1 MTGSTARLGV
11 LALALGAL
19 TLVPRASRAY
29 EVKRS
34 ADGSL
39 VRWAEARVSFSVK
52 PEVLELRGAE
62 NAVGKAIA
70 AWSGR
75 GGGPEIALGR
85 KANAGAAPGADG
97 RNTIFY
103 AKDGYAPAGNALA
116 ITILS
121 YDEQTGRILDADIVL
136 NGKFK
141 LGRIGIGD
149 DTDEYDV
156 NRVVAHEMGH
166 ALGLSDEPA
175 REDALMFPYVAPSA
189 VLLSAPARDDV
200 AGLATLYESKASEDA
215 SSETSVGCG
224 ANAVA
229 RAVDA
234 STSASTRSLYVHD
247 EAAPSK
253 ATDAV
258 ALVTAARTSTVDG
271 LLQTEL
277 ELTTT
282 SCSVDCPP
290 ALRVTM
296 WGGTENGIRQ
306 EISGVAVP
314 RAGERV
320 ALGLGRQVASR
331 AFYRDPVA
339 KPSSVAVYAIE
350 RLGR

>member
-19 TLVPRASRAY
+19 TLLPRASRAY

-39 VRWAEARVSFSVK
+39 VRWSETRVAFSVK
-52 PEVLELRGAE
+52 PEVTEVPGAE
-62 NAVGKAIA
+62 KAIASAMA

-75 GGGPEIALGR
+75 GGAPEIVLGR

-103 AKDGYAPAGNALA
+103 EKDGYAPAGNALA

-141 LGRIGIGD
+141 LGRIGSGD
-149 DTDEYDV
+149 DKDEYDV
-156 NRVVAHEMGH
+156 NRVVAHELGH

-175 REDALMFPYVAPSA
+175 REDALMFPYVAPSSA
-189 VLLSAPARDDV
+189 LRSAPARDDL
-200 AGLATLYESKASEDA
+200 AGLATLYESRASDDA
-215 SSETSVGCG
+215 STETNTGCG
-224 ANAVA
+224 AAVTSRAADAAITTTA
-229 RAVDA
+229 RG
-234 STSASTRSLYVHD
+234 LYVHD
-247 EAAPSK
+247 EAAPSQ

-258 ALVTAARTSTVDG
+258 ALVTAARTTTVGG

-282 SCSVDCPP
+282 SCATVCP
-290 ALRVTM
+290 ATMRTTM
-296 WGGTENGIRQ
+296 WGGAADGIRQ
-306 EISGVAVP
+306 EIAGVPVP
-314 RAGERV
+314 RAGDRV
-320 ALGLGRQVASR
+320 ALGLGRHVASR
-331 AFYRDPVA
+331 VFYRGPMTA
-339 KPSSVAVYAIE
+339 PSSAIVHTIE